1 LNYQKL
7 KQAGVKLIVLEIV
20 LYIFGAYLTLY
31 AGYNIFLIFV
41 NYFMQNKFPKDFS
54 YEKRFLIIIPAHNEE
69 LFIGRVLSSLLDQN
83 YPSKIMNICVVAD
96 NCNDKTAEIAKSF
109 SVNVIVRESTT
120 EFGKGHAIKYALDN
134 IKSDYEAAF
143 IIDADSILDK
153 EGLSCLNQHIL
164 RGKSI
169 IQCNNAVANTSD
181 SWFTQLMHVSRT
193 IGNEIQEPAKEKLG
207 LSSHLMGNGM
217 CFDKRIIE
225 RYGWSAFTVGEDW
238 EYYAKIINEG
248 ERIAFAQDVHVYHQE
263 STSFEQATPQRMRW
277 ASGRFAILWR
287 YGLKL
292 FVRGILE
299 KNMLKFDASLPL
311 VFPNPSLAINLT
323 IGCFLLSILVLFIKS
338 TNFLLYLYGYLIL
351 IQLLVFLAGV
361 MYTKDKMKSFMS
373 IFIAPFFLI
382 WKLGID
388 LLAFL
393 GFGRKHWIRTKRHM

>member
-1 LNYQKL
+1 M
-7 KQAGVKLIVLEIV
+7 VVIEIV

-31 AGYNIFLIFV
+31 AGYNIVLIFV
-41 NYFMQNKFPKDFS
+41 NYFIRNESPKNQGN
-54 YEKRFLIIIPAHNEE
+54 ENRFLILIPAHNEE
-69 LFIGRVLSSLLDQN
+69 LFIGRVLSSLLEQN
-83 YPSKIMNICVVAD
+83 YPHEIVNICVVAD
-96 NCNDKTAEIAKSF
+96 NCIDKTTQIAKSF
-109 SVNVIVRESTT
+109 GVNVIVRKSET

-134 IKSDYEAAF
+134 IKSDYEAVF

-153 EGLSCLNQHIL
+153 EGLSRLNQHIL
-164 RGKSI
+164 KGKSI

-207 LSSHLMGNGM
+207 VSSHLMGNGM
-217 CFDKRIIE
+217 CFNKRIIE
-225 RYGWSAFTVGEDW
+225 RYGWSAFSVGEDW

-287 YGLKL
+287 YGLRL
-292 FVRGILE
+292 FIRGILE

-323 IGCFLLSILVLFIKS
+323 ICCFLLSILVFVSKDS
-338 TNFLLYLYGYLIL
+338 SFLLYLYGNLIL

-361 MYTKDKMKSFMS
+361 MYTKDKFKSFLS
-373 IFIAPFFLI
+373 IFIAPVFLI